1 MRDRSW
7 SRRQVLCGLSTV
19 AGVSLAGCLG
29 ASSDPAGDGGTLSEF
44 AETQFRGGL
53 RNQGQTGETIP
64 PAVSQDWALPANES
78 DHSATKGSP
87 VITPDGDVL
96 LADDTGRLRRIT
108 PEGAVRWEATI
119 TEVERGSHGTPAIV
133 SGTAYIGSYDGAVSA
148 FALETGDREWH
159 SDVGSAVGA
168 SPTYYDGKLY
178 VAVEHATPSGSVV
191 VFDAGTGAIESW
203 DEWPTDHPHSTVA
216 IDREAG
222 RLVCGSNDGR
232 CYAWS
237 FPGFEREWSY
247 DTGGDVKTALAIAD
261 GVVIVPSWAGTVT
274 AIDVDDGSQV
284 WEFDGGQDFMCAPAV
299 HDGTVYVG
307 SHDSNIYALD
317 LDTGKKE
324 WVKETGGWIT
334 GNAVATPNHVLVGSY
349 DRTLYALSQRDGSVT
364 WSFSG
369 RGEITSAPAVTADA
383 IYVTERARNGESD
396 YPGMLYRLTSG

>member
-1 MRDRSW
+1 MR
-7 SRRQVLCGLSTV
+7 
-19 AGVSLAGCLG
+19 
-29 ASSDPAGDGGTLSEF
+29 
-44 AETQFRGGL
+44 
-53 RNQGQTGETIP
+53 N
-64 PAVSQDWALPANES
+64 
-78 DHSATKGSP
+78 
-87 VITPDGDVL
+87 
-96 LADDTGRLRRIT
+96 
-108 PEGAVRWEATI
+108 
-119 TEVERGSHGTPAIV
+119 GTPAIANDTV
-133 SGTAYIGSYDGAVSA
+133 YIGAYDGALSA
-148 FALETGDREWH
+148 LDLETGRRRWRTELGD
-159 SDVGSAVGA
+159 AIGA
-168 SPTYYDGKLY
+168 SPTYYNGSLY
-178 VAVEHATPSGSVV
+178 VAVEHAAPSGSVAAV
-191 VFDAGTGAIESW
+191 NAATGDVQWRDSR
-203 DEWPTDHPHSTVA
+203 PTDHPHSTVA
-216 IDREAG
+216 LDRERG
-222 RLVCGSNDGR
+222 RLLFGSNDGY